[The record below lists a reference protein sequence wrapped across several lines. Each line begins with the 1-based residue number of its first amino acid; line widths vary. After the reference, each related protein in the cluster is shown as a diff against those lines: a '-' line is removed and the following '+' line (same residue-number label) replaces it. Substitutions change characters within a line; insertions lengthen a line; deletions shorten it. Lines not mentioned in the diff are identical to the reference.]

1 MFMKYLINIEMKY
14 LINIQ
19 MKYSPRDAAEK
30 GGNRENARQGRFSQ
44 QRQECL
50 VRRMSLLQYDFCLL

>member
-1 MFMKYLINIEMKY
+1 MLMKYLINIEMKY

-30 GGNRENARQGRFSQ
+30 GGNRENAREGRFTQ

-50 VRRMSLLQYDFCLL
+50 ARRMSVL